1 MDLNLKLIFIP
12 VSLLLFIGCDS
23 ISESEIYTPSSES
36 CSDGESMGC
45 DDICSTSPIQNDI
58 CGVCGGD
65 GSTCEGLWNIYYEV
79 SVPFAAFQFDVNG
92 ITVIS
97 ASGGLAEETGFMIS
111 SSSITVIGFS
121 LSGDFIPAGSGILTQ
136 IRYGGEL
143 SIACFTNLILSDS
156 EGIKIPATIENCNTI
171 KY

>member
-1 MDLNLKLIFIP
+1 M
-12 VSLLLFIGCDS
+12 
-23 ISESEIYTPSSES
+23 
-36 CSDGESMGC
+36 
-45 DDICSTSPIQNDI
+45 
-58 CGVCGGD
+58 
-65 GSTCEGLWNIYYEV
+65 WNIYYEV

>member
-65 GSTCEGLWNIYYEV
+65 GQLVKDCGI
-79 SVPFAAFQFDVNG
+79 FIMKFQF
-92 ITVIS
+92 
-97 ASGGLAEETGFMIS
+97 
-111 SSSITVIGFS
+111 
-121 LSGDFIPAGSGILTQ
+121 LSQHF
-136 IRYGGEL
+136 
-143 SIACFTNLILSDS
+143 NLM
-156 EGIKIPATIENCNTI
+156 
-171 KY
+171 

>member
-1 MDLNLKLIFIP
+1 MNLKLIFIP

-23 ISESEIYTPSSES
+23 ISESKIYTPSSGN
-36 CSDGESMGC
+36 CLNGESMGC
-45 DDICSTSPIQNDI
+45 DDICSSIPLENDV

-65 GSTCEGLWNIYYEV
+65 GATCEGLWNIYYEV

-97 ASGGLAEETGFMIS
+97 ASGGSAEETGFMVS

-121 LSGDFIPAGSGILTQ
+121 LSGDFIPAGSGVLTQ
-136 IRYGGEL
+136 IKYDGDL
-143 SIACFTNLILSDS
+143 SDACFTDLVLSDS
-156 EGIKIPATIENCNTI
+156 DGGSIPATIENCNTI